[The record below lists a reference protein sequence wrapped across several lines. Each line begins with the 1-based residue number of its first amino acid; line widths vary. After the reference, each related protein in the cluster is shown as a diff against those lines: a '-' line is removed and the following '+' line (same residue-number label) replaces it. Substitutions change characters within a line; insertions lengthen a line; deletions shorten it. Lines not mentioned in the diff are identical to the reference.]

1 MSDNQ
6 IPNDQLP
13 SDQIPSD
20 QLLDDETPLW
30 DTNEMNEPDLEE
42 DQGERGAVLRL
53 EGVTVPADLIEYG
66 NGTLPD
72 SALQL
77 IGVGH
82 QRLHPIAAAGFAQL
96 RAAAKSASIDLTCTD
111 AYRNLAT
118 QIELKRIKPDF
129 AATPGRSVHGWG
141 FAVDVA
147 VGPELKAMGWR
158 SFQWIVDNGPSNG
171 WFQSRPTDEPWH
183 WVYRGVSRTADKPTT
198 QVPTSTGKPTL
209 VTPATTPGP
218 SDALAVDNAEVGL
231 GSSGR
236 SVIILTGLL
245 GLTPRETFDA
255 ETDTAVRNF
264 QGANA
269 LGIDGK
275 VGRFTWTKM
284 RQVTAPVERPELRL
298 GATGAA
304 VTWLQRR
311 LGSVAAES
319 FSADLELLV
328 KGFQRERNLSD
339 DGRVGPKTWVELTS

>member
-1 MSDNQ
+1 
-6 IPNDQLP
+6 
-13 SDQIPSD
+13 
-20 QLLDDETPLW
+20 
-30 DTNEMNEPDLEE
+30 MNEPDLEE
-42 DQGERGAVLRL
+42 DEGERGAVLRL

-96 RAAAKSASIDLTCTD
+96 RAAAKGAGFDLTCSD
-111 AYRNLAT
+111 AYRNLET

-141 FAVDVA
+141 FAVDVS

-158 SFQWIVDNGPSNG
+158 SFQWIVEHGPSNG
-171 WFQSRPTDEPWH
+171 WFQSRPKDEPWH
-183 WVYRGVSRTADKPTT
+183 WVYRGISGTADQRTVHAPTAT
-198 QVPTSTGKPTL
+198 GSTTSETP
-209 VTPATTPGP
+209 PATPPP
-218 SDALAVDNAEVGL
+218 SNPILVDNAEIGL

-245 GLTPRETFDA
+245 GLRPRETFDA
-255 ETDTAVRNF
+255 ETDTAVRAF

-269 LGIDGK
+269 LGVDGK
-275 VGRFTWTKM
+275 VGRFTWTKL
-284 RQVTAPVERPELRL
+284 RQVTAPVERPELSL
-298 GATGAA
+298 GSTGAA
-304 VTWLQRR
+304 LTWLQRR

-328 KGFQRERNLSD
+328 KGFQRERKLRD
-339 DGRVGPKTWVELTS
+339 DGQVGPKTWAELTS